1 MKKYFMI
8 FMLFAGTTA
17 FLNAQTT
24 VFDPAT
30 YSGALPAGMEIV
42 DIGGT
47 DYLQIILDGWGSSI
61 PLDMP
66 IAVTEAE
73 NFTCEAKM
81 ALNVSDT
88 LTLDQINT
96 FLKLADRDFGDIA
109 VGGVASTADFVEN
122 TIDFGA
128 QGTIANFQF
137 AGQVNGSGPAGIQ
150 WSATVG
156 DTLWV
161 GAVNVFPARV
171 AAETTDTLVVENNID
186 ALYIRDDSD
195 YKVIAEVTWDLD
207 SLYIL
212 FTVWDDTIYNDGA
225 SPWTQDNIELY
236 LDMDNSKGAAFDHV
250 DDFQFRL
257 MNDSS
262 WSSVNT
268 GENGIGGV
276 RLINTVNI
284 DGVDTLGYS
293 FDMAFAFDSIVVAD
307 TSTSFIPGIG
317 VQIGFDI
324 LASDNDGAPSHR
336 DQLSW
341 NSVSGDLWNTPNYW
355 GVLQLEEGGK
365 VAIIPDTEAPTA
377 PPDLVVVSVNVETG
391 EIEIDWE
398 PSEDNTRI
406 GGYIVSINDA
416 AVDTVTATRYT
427 AEGLST
433 GTYNFSVVAVDI
445 YWNES
450 EPSEVSA
457 SITGIINVLP
467 SGQEISIYP
476 NPAFDVLMI
485 KTTESIEKVEIVDI
499 SGKTVLTK
507 SSTKEVNVSGL
518 NRGVYIIKVQTEN
531 GVYTSQ
537 FLKD

>member
-1 MKKYFMI
+1 MKKFFMI
-8 FMLFAGTTA
+8 IMLFAGTTA

-47 DYLQIILDGWGSSI
+47 DYLQIILDGWGSSV

-66 IAVTEAE
+66 IAIPDAE
-73 NFTCEAKM
+73 HFTCEAKM
-81 ALNVSDT
+81 ALDASDT

-109 VGGVASTADFVEN
+109 VGGVASSADFVEN
-122 TIDFGA
+122 TINFGS

-171 AAETTDTLVVENNID
+171 AAETTDTLLVENNID

-212 FTVWDDTIYNDGA
+212 FTVWDDTIYNDGGN
-225 SPWTQDNIELY
+225 PWTQDNIELY
-236 LDMDNSKGAAFDHV
+236 LDMDNSKEAAFDHV

-262 WSSVNT
+262 WLSINS
-268 GENGIGGV
+268 GENAIGGV
-276 RLINTVNI
+276 RLINTVNV

-307 TSTSFIPGIG
+307 TSTSFIPGVG

-377 PPDLVVVSVNVETG
+377 PPDLVVVSVDVEAG

-398 PSEDNTRI
+398 ASEDNTRV

-427 AEGLST
+427 AEGLSAGSYT
-433 GTYNFSVVAVDI
+433 FAVVAVDI
-445 YWNES
+445 YGNES
-450 EPSEVSA
+450 DPSTVDA
-457 SITGIINVLP
+457 SITGTIEIAGN
-467 SGQEISIYP
+467 GREISVYP
-476 NPAFDVLMI
+476 NPANDVLMI
-485 KTTESIEKVEIVDI
+485 KTTESIEKIEILDI

-507 SSTKEVNVSGL
+507 ARTKELNVSDL
-518 NRGVYIIKVQTEN
+518 NRGVYFIKVQTES
-531 GVYTSQ
+531 GTYTSR
-537 FLKD
+537 FLKN